1 MPDSAQTAQALWR
14 ENAALRAVA
23 RAAADYLG
31 WQEGFIPDADHNA
44 GHVQRGHLVALLKT
58 ACPEYLRGGKQ

>member
-1 MPDSAQTAQALWR
+1 MTDGKSQTTLQQ

-31 WQEGFIPDADHNA
+31 WQDGTIPDKERASGAAH
-44 GHVQRGHLVALLKT
+44 RLHLLNLLKA
-58 ACPEYLRGGKQ
+58 ACPEYLHGR